1 MKYTVELLVILLL
14 SIGFAVLLPGFML
27 GSKTIVFHSLSEL
40 IITSTGAFV
49 LLSLAYFAF
58 KKIRN

>member
-1 MKYTVELLVILLL
+1 MKYAVELLVILVL
-14 SIGFAVLLPGFML
+14 STGLALLLPGFML
-27 GSKTIVFHSLSEL
+27 GSKTIVFHNLSEL
-40 IITSTGAFV
+40 IITSIGVFV